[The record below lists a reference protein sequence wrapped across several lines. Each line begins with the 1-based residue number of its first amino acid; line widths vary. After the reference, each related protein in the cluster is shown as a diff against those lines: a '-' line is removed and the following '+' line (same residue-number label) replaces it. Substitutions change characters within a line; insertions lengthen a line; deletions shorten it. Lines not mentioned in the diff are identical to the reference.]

1 MHPPRP
7 KRVLRGPQFLDQLA
21 EWLSKHCP
29 FTALSLLVLLVA
41 GSAIPLPRPLVF
53 VAVVGGADVAINL
66 LRDLRRPRREPRA
79 SLPRTNVAA

>member
-7 KRVLRGPQFLDQLA
+7 KRVLRGPHFVDQLA

-41 GSAIPLPRPLVF
+41 GSAIPIPRPLLF
-53 VAVVGGADVAINL
+53 VALVGGADVAINL
-66 LRDLRRPRREPRA
+66 FRDLRRPRREARA
-79 SLPRTNVAA
+79 SLTRTNVAA